1 METRWHLTQT
11 ATTSADGS
19 VVLTFEI
26 DGLEE
31 ISHWLLGWTGQFQVL
46 QPEELRRTVA
56 ERLENGLR
64 LNRSSASRRSDPP
77 ESEA

>member
-31 ISHWLLGWTGQFQVL
+31 ISHWLLGWTGVVEVL
-46 QPEELRRTVA
+46 EPEELRRLVA
-56 ERLENGLR
+56 VRLETGLR
-64 LNRSSASRRSDPP
+64 LNRSTGPHRSDPL